1 MDENKISVRYAKA
14 LFALALEQ
22 KLLDEVKK
30 DIDLISQ
37 TLGTV
42 PEFKIILGNPVF
54 KTSDKAKL
62 FKEIF
67 ANKVN
72 SITFSFLNLI
82 LSNKRES
89 YLEHIS
95 RNFLALYRINAGFKS
110 AVISSAF
117 ALDSVT
123 VEQFRQLIRNKFKTE
138 VEITCNVNPDLIGG
152 FILRVDDQQLD
163 ASVSAKLKGLKQE
176 LIKSKQ

>member
-14 LFALALEQ
+14 LFSLAIEQ
-22 KLLDEVKK
+22 KLLDDVKK
-30 DIDLISQ
+30 DVDLIYQ

-42 PEFKIILGNPVF
+42 PELKIILGNPVF
-54 KTSDKAKL
+54 KTSDKTSL

-72 SITFSFLNLI
+72 SITFSFLNLV

-95 RNFLALYRINAGFKS
+95 RNFLALYRKNSGYKS
-110 AVISSAF
+110 AVISSAYT
-117 ALDSVT
+117 LDST
-123 VEQFRQLIRNKFKTE
+123 IVEQFKQLIRNKFKTE
-138 VEITCNVNPDLIGG
+138 VELTYNVNPNLIGG

-163 ASVSAKLKGLKQE
+163 ASVSTKLKGLKQK

>member
-14 LFALALEQ
+14 LFSIAVEQ
-22 KLLDEVKK
+22 KLLDEVKN
-30 DIDLISQ
+30 DVDLIYQ
-37 TLGTV
+37 TIGNV
-42 PEFKIILGNPVF
+42 PELKSVLGNPVF
-54 KTSDKAKL
+54 KTSDKLGL

-67 ANKVN
+67 AGKVN
-72 SITFSFLNLI
+72 SITFSFLKLV
-82 LSNKRES
+82 LSNNRES
-89 YLEHIS
+89 YLESIS
-95 RNFLALYRINAGFKS
+95 RNFLALYRINAGYKS

-176 LIKSKQ
+176 LIKSE